1 MRRQLEEEHDNK
13 ERWLVSYADFITL
26 LFAFF
31 VVMYSISSVN
41 EGKYKVLSD
50 SLEGVF
56 NAPAKSIKPIQVGE
70 VSPRTEKPDTR
81 QIFIQPL
88 VDNDNNPPPEP
99 SAKDLEAK
107 KQDEQLDAIAG
118 EFEDSFQ
125 DLIFDDKVSVQ
136 KKDDWI
142 EISLDDTVVFRS
154 GGVEPVDD
162 ALPIIEKIASIM
174 NQHDNA
180 MLVEG
185 HTDNVPIRSG
195 VFPSNWELSAA
206 RAATVVRYLALE
218 GVSPGRMGAMG
229 YGEFQPVA
237 RNDTPA
243 GKSKNRRVVLLISK
257 SRDIRQGLMK

>member
-41 EGKYKVLSD
+41 EGKYKVLSET
-50 SLEGVF
+50 LEGVF
-56 NAPAKSIKPIQVGE
+56 NAPQKSIEPIQIGDVTARST
-70 VSPRTEKPDTR
+70 SPDSR
-81 QIFIQPL
+81 QIFLQPIIDSKKE
-88 VDNDNNPPPEP
+88 V
-99 SAKDLEAK
+99 KTDLPKTEEDIE
-107 KQDEQLDAIAG
+107 QDIKLESIAS
-118 EFEDSFQ
+118 EFESKFQ
-125 DLIFDDKVSVQ
+125 DLIFEDKVSVE

-162 ALPIIEKIASIM
+162 ALPIIEKIAAIM
-174 NQHDNA
+174 NQHENA
-180 MLVEG
+180 MLIEG
-185 HTDNVPIRSG
+185 HTDNVPIRST

-218 GVSPGRMGAMG
+218 GVSADRMVAMG

-243 GKSKNRRVVLLISK
+243 GKAKNRRVVLLISK
-257 SRDIRQGLMK
+257 SQDIREGFLK

>member
-1 MRRQLEEEHDNK
+1 MRRHLEEEHDNK

-41 EGKYKVLSD
+41 EGKYKVLSE

-56 NAPAKSIKPIQVGE
+56 NAPAKSMEPIQVGE
-70 VSPRTEKPDTR
+70 SSPRSTTPDSGDIHIKPFIEKTT
-81 QIFIQPL
+81 
-88 VDNDNNPPPEP
+88 PPPIPNKEEIQD
-99 SAKDLEAK
+99 KQEDL
-107 KQDEQLDAIAG
+107 QLEMIAG
-118 EFEDSFQ
+118 EFEDSFE

-142 EISLDDTVVFRS
+142 EISLNDDVVFRS

-162 ALPIIEKIASIM
+162 ALPIIEKIAGIM

-180 MLVEG
+180 MLIEG
-185 HTDNVPIRSG
+185 HTDNVPIRSAI
-195 VFPSNWELSAA
+195 FPSNWELSAA

-218 GVSPGRMGAMG
+218 GVSANRMGAMG

-257 SRDIRQGLMK
+257 SQDIRQGFMK

>member
-1 MRRQLEEEHDNK
+1 MRKRREEEHDNK

-56 NAPAKSIKPIQVGE
+56 NSPQKAVLPIQVGDVPVKSE
-70 VSPRTEKPDTR
+70 THQAPAINIMPIIKTPDPLDEKQKIR
-81 QIFIQPL
+81 EI
-88 VDNDNNPPPEP
+88 E
-99 SAKDLEAK
+99 
-107 KQDEQLDAIAG
+107 EQETLNRIAG
-118 EFEDSFQ
+118 EFEDGFE
-125 DLIFDDKVSVQ
+125 DLIFEQRVSVQ

-162 ALPIIEKIASIM
+162 AFPIIEKIARIM
-174 NQHDNA
+174 KGHENA

-185 HTDNVPIRSG
+185 HTDNMPIRSIS
-195 VFPSNWELSAA
+195 FPSNWELSAA
-206 RAATVVRYLALE
+206 RAASVVRYLTLE
-218 GVSPGRMGAMG
+218 GISPGRMGAMG
-229 YGEFQPVA
+229 YGEFQPVV
-237 RNDTPA
+237 RNDTPN
-243 GKSKNRRVVLLISK
+243 GRRRNRRVVLLISK
-257 SRDIRQGLMK
+257 STDLRQNLMN